1 MLLTSYE
8 KSVSELST
16 YSGIEG
22 LKRALNLVLT
32 LKQSFTYFGGG
43 KRLFSLLNQQGY
55 YWLQETERLKIK
67 GQVILS
73 KQELISLPTT
83 VTVRFAALENFSE
96 NITITCGDTSIII
109 SLIDSIQT
117 TIIDNPSFTQFLRNQ
132 FLFIWNNI
140 SETLPYLPVLKQEEF
155 SRRIPN
161 YYYHSTWEV
170 APEILER
177 IQKNKQAAFVLN
189 LQCIRNSFYSF
200 KKHFPDFEVYFSVK
214 SNLDGRVLKT
224 LQQINAKFEVV
235 AYYEL
240 EAVLNAGAKGHDI
253 IYSGPVKRERDIIQA
268 YDAGVRIFAVD
279 SYAEIDKLAQY
290 APQAKLILRVKTD
303 DSSSQIKLSTK
314 YGVTFEEALT
324 YLQYIKAAQLE
335 PYGITYLVG
344 AQNED
349 CSNWERSFTAAHKFV
364 ETVSTQG
371 FDLKVINVAG
381 GFPIPLHKDVPS
393 LGQISSAMKHRAPN
407 LRYFAEPGRVI
418 AAEGGKMIFPI
429 VSIAKR
435 NNKTWLY
442 IDASI
447 FGSLFMIGAHQFKY
461 PITAERYD
469 IDYEEYTIASTS
481 CDGRDII
488 AHNALLP
495 KGLRINDLLIIHL
508 VGGYSLPVWNVTY
521 AGVPKLDIYYMD

>member
-1 MLLTSYE
+1 MLLTSYANPI
-8 KSVSELST
+8 ST

-22 LKRALNLVLT
+22 LKLALNQVLT
-32 LKQSFTYFGGG
+32 LKKSFTYLGYG
-43 KRLFSLLNQQGY
+43 KRLFSLLNEQGY

-73 KQELISLPTT
+73 KQDIIPLPTT
-83 VTVRFAALENFSE
+83 VNVRFAPIENFSE
-96 NITITCGDTSIII
+96 VTITCSDTTIII
-109 SLIDSIQT
+109 SLMDSIQT
-117 TIIDNPSFTQFLRNQ
+117 TIINNASFTQSFRNK
-132 FLFIWNNI
+132 FLFIWDNI
-140 SETLPYLPVLKQEEF
+140 SEKLPYLPALKQEEF
-155 SRRIPN
+155 LQIPN
-161 YYYHSTWEV
+161 YYYNSSWEV
-170 APEILER
+170 TDEILNK
-177 IQKNKQAAFVLN
+177 IKKNKQAAFVLN
-189 LQCIRNSFYSF
+189 LQCIKSSFYSF

-214 SNLDGRVLKT
+214 SNLDGKVLKT
-224 LQQINAKFEVV
+224 LQQIHAKFEVV

-240 EAVLNAGAKGHDI
+240 EAVLNAGAKGNDV
-253 IYSGPVKRERDIIQA
+253 IYSGPVKRESDIIQA
-268 YDAGVRIFAVD
+268 YAAGVRIFAVD

-290 APQAKLILRVKTD
+290 APQAKLILRIKTD

-314 YGVTFEEALT
+314 YGVTIEEALT
-324 YLQYIKAAQLE
+324 YLHYIKAVQLQ

-349 CSNWERSFTAAHKFV
+349 CSNWERSFTTAHKFV
-364 ETVSTQG
+364 ETANTQG
-371 FDLKVINVAG
+371 FQLQVINVAG
-381 GFPIPLHKDVPS
+381 GFPIALHKDVPP
-393 LGQISSAMKHRAPN
+393 LALISQAMKHRDSN

-418 AAEGGKMIFPI
+418 AAEAGKMIFPI
-429 VSIAKR
+429 VSITKR
-435 NNKTWLY
+435 DGRSWLY

-495 KGLRINDLLIIHL
+495 KGLHINDLLTIHL
-508 VGGYSLPVWNVTY
+508 VGAYSLPVWNITY